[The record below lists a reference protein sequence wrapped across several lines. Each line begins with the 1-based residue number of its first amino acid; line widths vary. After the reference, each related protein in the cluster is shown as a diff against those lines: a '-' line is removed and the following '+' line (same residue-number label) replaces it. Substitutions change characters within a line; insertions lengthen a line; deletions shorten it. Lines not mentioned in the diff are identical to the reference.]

1 MDEQNE
7 WAEAASLR
15 QGLYRFFA
23 GAFLPPDE
31 RRLQELELSAAY
43 LDTYGVNRF
52 AFAPWWFGL
61 LDAFDD
67 MPGAELLHSEYV
79 RLFLTSSDG
88 TLCPPVESYYR
99 ASAEGGGLAEL
110 LSDLERNY
118 RRLGVKVQPDSVESV
133 DHISVQLETMA
144 ELCRREAEGAS
155 NWESETVHK
164 ALHDQYEFI
173 SQHPAAWFPRLAE
186 RVAGADPMRFYA
198 RLTEATDAYLKHEYD
213 FIPGL
218 AHGVSSRDRM

>member
-88 TLCPPVESYYR
+88 TLCPPVESYYQ

-144 ELCRREAEGAS
+144 ELCRR
-155 NWESETVHK
+155 
-164 ALHDQYEFI
+164 
-173 SQHPAAWFPRLAE
+173 
-186 RVAGADPMRFYA
+186 
-198 RLTEATDAYLKHEYD
+198 
-213 FIPGL
+213 
-218 AHGVSSRDRM
+218 